1 MQDAVDAAAPVG
13 ARYSDVI
20 ADQARCA
27 AIFVP
32 RVSLLYRFLAALAG
46 LAVRSGRS
54 KDLEIIVLRH
64 QLTVLRRQDNRPQLN
79 HNDRTLLG
87 AIAAALPRRRRLGW
101 SVTPDTVL
109 RRHTR
114 RIARHWTQPT
124 PGPARPST
132 AAEVR
137 RLVIDMA
144 TDNPTWRH
152 RPTAPLLPAVVHRH
166 HQPRGLLRRH
176 HHQHKPAA

>member
-1 MQDAVDAAAPVG
+1 MLT
-13 ARYSDVI
+13 RHDVLRFSCLVYRI
-20 ADQARCA
+20 R
-27 AIFVP
+27 
-32 RVSLLYRFLAALAG
+32 YRFLAALAG

-114 RIARHWTQPT
+114 RIARHWTHPT

-144 TDNPTWRH
+144 TDNPT
-152 RPTAPLLPAVVHRH
+152 
-166 HQPRGLLRRH
+166 
-176 HHQHKPAA
+176 